1 MSTIAHIILPSIEKF
16 QKVVLDQQGTAKDAH
31 NLKDR
36 SVQFEVVL
44 DDGDKAICDD
54 GDVNLYPHGILAVAP
69 ETFDAEMLLDPFEE
83 KLDLP
88 AVTFPTADPIYII
101 ISLI

>member
-1 MSTIAHIILPSIEKF
+1 MSIIVHIILPSIEKF
-16 QKVVLDQQGTAKDAH
+16 QEVILDQQRTAQYAH

-36 SVQFEVVL
+36 SVQFEVMFK
-44 DDGDKAICDD
+44 DGDKAVGDD
-54 GDVNLYPHGILAVAP
+54 GDVDLYPHGILAVAP

-101 ISLI
+101 ISSI

>member
-1 MSTIAHIILPSIEKF
+1 M
-16 QKVVLDQQGTAKDAH
+16 QKKQLFFKDAH
-31 NLKDR
+31 NLEDG
-36 SVQFEVVL
+36 SVQFEVMFK
-44 DDGDKAICDD
+44 DGDKAVGDD

-69 ETFDAEMLLDPFEE
+69 ETFDSEMLLDPFEE

-101 ISLI
+101 ISSI